1 MTPKERYQ
9 NKYIRQI
16 LEERLREE
24 NFGANIHCK
33 EDATYIT
40 IPPATVSQLY
50 ETQENVDEKEDKI
63 VESIVKKTKLIAKEI
78 QLDSNLDYVLHG
90 DNIKI
95 KLNITNDR

>member
-1 MTPKERYQ
+1 MTQKERYQ

-24 NFGANIHCK
+24 NFGANIHCR
-33 EDATYIT
+33 EEGTYIT

-50 ETQENVDEKEDKI
+50 ETQEKVDEKEDKI
-63 VESIVKKTKLIAKEI
+63 VERIVNKTKLIATEL
-78 QLDSNLDYVLHG
+78 QLDSNLDYALYG

>member
-1 MTPKERYQ
+1 MTQKERYQ
-9 NKYIRQI
+9 NKHIRQI

-33 EDATYIT
+33 EEGTYIT

-63 VESIVKKTKLIAKEI
+63 VERIVKQAKLIATEL

-90 DNIKI
+90 DNIRI
-95 KLNITNDR
+95 KLNITNAR

>member
-1 MTPKERYQ
+1 MKHKR
-9 NKYIRQI
+9 I
-16 LEERLREE
+16 
-24 NFGANIHCK
+24 
-33 EDATYIT
+33 
-40 IPPATVSQLY
+40 
-50 ETQENVDEKEDKI
+50 VDEKEDKI

>member
-1 MTPKERYQ
+1 MTQKERYQ
-9 NKYIRQI
+9 NKHIRQI

-33 EDATYIT
+33 EEGTYIT
-40 IPPATVSQLY
+40 ILPATVSQLY

-63 VESIVKKTKLIAKEI
+63 VERIVKQAKLIATEL

-90 DNIKI
+90 DNIRI
-95 KLNITNDR
+95 KLNITNAR